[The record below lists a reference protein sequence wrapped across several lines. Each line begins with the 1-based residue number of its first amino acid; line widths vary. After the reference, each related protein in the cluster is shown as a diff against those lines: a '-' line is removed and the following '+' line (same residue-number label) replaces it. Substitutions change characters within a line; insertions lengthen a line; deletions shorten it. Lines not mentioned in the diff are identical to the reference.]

1 MDIVFKK
8 KKPSSSS
15 SSCWKGYIAV
25 GMKKKGDRY
34 VPNCVLKTNK
44 NKNIK
49 QRRNNKT
56 RKYRK

>member
-1 MDIVFKK
+1 MDTIFKQK
-8 KKPSSSS
+8 KSS

-34 VPNCVLKTNK
+34 VPNCVLKSGKHKTL
-44 NKNIK
+44 
-49 QRRNNKT
+49 RRNATRKSKT

>member
-1 MDIVFKK
+1 MDTIFKQ
-8 KKPSSSS
+8 KKP

-34 VPNCVLKTNK
+34 VPNCVLKSGKHKTL
-44 NKNIK
+44 
-49 QRRNNKT
+49 RRNTKKKSNT

>member
-8 KKPSSSS
+8 KKP

-25 GMKKKGDRY
+25 GMKKKGDHY

-44 NKNIK
+44 NKNLK